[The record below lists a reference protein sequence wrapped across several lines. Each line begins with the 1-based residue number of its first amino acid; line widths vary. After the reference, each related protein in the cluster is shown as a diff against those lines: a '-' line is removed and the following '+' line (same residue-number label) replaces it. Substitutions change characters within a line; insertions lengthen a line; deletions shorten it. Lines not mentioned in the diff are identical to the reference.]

1 MEELKMVVQKYLNSK
16 FIKPPKITRMGK
28 MGFSYISA
36 AGNEYYEPYINI
48 TIPFEREELTIL

>member
-1 MEELKMVVQKYLNSK
+1 MEELKMMVQKYLNAK

-36 AGNEYYEPYINI
+36 AGNEYYESYINI
-48 TIPFEREELTIL
+48 TITFEREELIIL